1 MFHRGQQVSRAAS
14 KGFLTEDEARH
25 EQWKAI
31 QAVHPRSTLAP
42 HDQERSTDIQV
53 DDDSPLV
60 QPTIHAVV
68 EGQLEPGLLL
78 SACLLTQEGIDLLQ
92 QTQGVVSAVTRSASR
107 ERARPLRNSTR
118 TARDTGRGTAAT
130 TISPAN
136 SPGTAE
142 KDEIVSNSRAT
153 EMCDENDEGLDSTS
167 AIAFGNLLCEKKPID
182 WCEAQSRD
190 PPARLV
196 TKLLWA
202 KAKREDIP
210 ADELKNRDI
219 DPDEVWRFLGQCELT
234 ALPDQDN
241 RKLLVRRPTREP
253 APRPNRKPRRYE
265 RLLGDK
271 LVRVYVPLMLRP

>member
-14 KGFLTEDEARH
+14 KRFLTEDEAQH

-31 QAVHPRSTLAP
+31 QADHPRSTWAP
-42 HDQERSTDIQV
+42 HDQERSTDFQV

-78 SACLLTQEGIDLLQ
+78 SACPLTQEGIDLLQ
-92 QTQGVVSAVTRSASR
+92 QTQVVVSAVTRSASR
-107 ERARPLRNSTR
+107 ERARPLRSSTR
-118 TARDTGRGTAAT
+118 TARDTGRGTAEN

-142 KDEIVSNSRAT
+142 KYEIVSNSRAT
-153 EMCDENDEGLDSTS
+153 EMCNENDEGLDSTA

-190 PPARLV
+190 PLARLV
-196 TKLLWA
+196 IKLLRA
-202 KAKREDIP
+202 KAKREDTP
-210 ADELKNRDI
+210 ADELTNRDI
-219 DPDEVWRFLGQCELT
+219 DPDEVWRLLGQCELT

-253 APRPNRKPRRYE
+253 APRPNRKPRI
-265 RLLGDK
+265 
-271 LVRVYVPLMLRP
+271 